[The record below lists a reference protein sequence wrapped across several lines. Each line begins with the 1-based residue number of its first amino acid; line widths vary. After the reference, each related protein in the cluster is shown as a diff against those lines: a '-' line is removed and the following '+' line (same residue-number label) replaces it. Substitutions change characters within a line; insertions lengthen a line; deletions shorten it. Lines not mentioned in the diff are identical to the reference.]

1 MAPPTFFV
9 STGGVSANH
18 STRSV
23 VGVTLERPWTPQAG
37 PRAARGTLMLP
48 FNAMPRHSCVP
59 TDFRF
64 GIIKPA
70 LKCKNDHQIINS
82 VN

>member
-37 PRAARGTLMLP
+37 PPRSLMLP
-48 FNAMPRHSCVP
+48 FNAMLHHSCVP